1 MSVAKLLIGKN
12 PVGPVEL
19 DAPVLLRHMACLGS
33 SGSGKTVA
41 CKVVVEEAVRA
52 GIPVIAIDP
61 QGDIASF
68 LCPPERKQAEARGVP
83 PALARD
89 VAERIDPVVW
99 TPGSSVGI
107 PLRLDP
113 LRPPPPHAKPEEEIR
128 DRSLLAASVAG
139 LAGYDLDSDDGRSA
153 SACLDLILQSLHAR
167 GAVPGRMAEL
177 AVHLDDPDG
186 DLRSQLHSVASA
198 SLPAELARRL
208 RVLDVGASSLLFSL
222 GRRLD
227 IDDLL
232 GLNAGQPAGRTRVSV
247 IYLNSLPSQEDKEF
261 FLSVLTQELYRWMLS
276 HPSKELQ
283 ALFYIDEIA
292 PFLPP
297 VRKPACKDAL
307 KLLFKQ
313 ARKYGLGCLIAT
325 QNPGDVDYNSL
336 SQFSTWN
343 LGRLLTKQDVKKV
356 EGVIKSLDPVG
367 AAAVVRDLPSLE
379 AGEFRLLS
387 PDQFDAPVAYKTR
400 WLVSAHT
407 TLDEEA
413 ISALTDKRKLR
424 DRFPYDPSPV
434 LPQGTTV
441 EAAPVD
447 DAEKLINAL
456 TKARRTQRVSQ
467 IAGALGIS
475 DAKITGLVKQLESD
489 GRVKRAKIGGTWQVW
504 SAEYDLRP
512 DLGLD
517 QVVEVARLE
526 IREAAARK
534 RAQSSAH
541 HSFFGLRAEETVDA
555 FKLRHHPL
563 WQIHVTADKTSGFWL
578 WSETV
583 AAGEKIYIDPYSG
596 DLWGWGRKE
605 GFYRVPASDESA
617 LEFQDLD
624 DICTFDEVGPGEL
637 NLHPGALDHM
647 MVAERAAALAQQK
660 FDCEVVRT
668 ALVFLPYWVGAL
680 KHKATGERRFVHLD
694 AVVGLPVSLPDRT
707 RPSSEIKS
715 PSGKTPAAKKAAP
728 KSASKAARKSAKKP
742 AAKKPSG
749 KKPKQ

>member
-1 MSVAKLLIGKN
+1 MSAKLFIGN
-12 PVGPVEL
+12 NSDGAVEL
-19 DAPVLLRHMACLGS
+19 RSSVLLRHMACLGS

-68 LCPPERKQAEARGVP
+68 LCPPERKQAEERGVP
-83 PALARD
+83 AALARD

-113 LRPPPPHAKPEEEIR
+113 LRPPPANAKPEEEIR

-153 SACLDLILQSLHAR
+153 SACLDLILQSLHQR
-167 GAVPGRMAEL
+167 GAVPGRMAEV
-177 AVHLDDPDG
+177 AVHLDDPEP
-186 DLRSQLHSVASA
+186 DLRAQLQAVASA

-232 GLNAGQPAGRTRVSV
+232 GLGGGQPAGRTRVSV
-247 IYLNSLPSQEDKEF
+247 IYLNSLPSQEDKDF
-261 FLSVLTQELYRWMLS
+261 FLSVLAQELYRWMLS

-283 ALFYIDEIA
+283 AMFYVDEIA

-307 KLLFKQ
+307 KMLFKQ
-313 ARKYGLGCLIAT
+313 ARKYGVGCLIAT

-367 AAAVVRDLPSLE
+367 ADAVIGDLPSLE

-387 PDQFDAPVAYKTR
+387 PDQFETPVAYKTR

-407 TLDEEA
+407 TLDEDA

-424 DRFPYDPSPV
+424 DRFPYDPTPARAPGSTAEMV
-434 LPQGTTV
+434 
-441 EAAPVD
+441 PVD
-447 DAEKLINAL
+447 ETERLLNAL

-467 IAGALGIS
+467 LAGALGLS
-475 DAKITGLVKQLESD
+475 DAKISGLVKQLETD
-489 GRVKRAKIGGTWQVW
+489 GRVRRAKVGGAWQVW
-504 SAEYDLRP
+504 SAAYDLRP

-526 IREAAARK
+526 IRESAARK

-541 HSFFGLRAEETVDA
+541 HSFFGLRSEESVDA

-563 WQIHVTADKTSGFWL
+563 WQIHVTAGKTRGFWL

-583 AAGEKIYIDPYSG
+583 TAGEKIYIDPYSG

-605 GFYRVPASDESA
+605 GFYRVPASDESP
-617 LEFQDLD
+617 LDFKDLD
-624 DICTFDEVGPGEL
+624 DVCTFDEVGPGEL
-637 NLHPGALDHM
+637 SLHPGALDHM
-647 MVAERAAALAQQK
+647 IGAERAAALAQQK
-660 FDCEVVRT
+660 FECEVVRT

-680 KHKATGERRFVHLD
+680 KHRVAGTRRFVHLD
-694 AVVGLPVSLPDRT
+694 AVVGMPISLPDRHRPSEQIKT
-707 RPSSEIKS
+707 RP
-715 PSGKTPAAKKAAP
+715 PSAKQPAAKK
-728 KSASKAARKSAKKP
+728 K
-742 AAKKPSG
+742 SG
-749 KKPKQ
+749 KKPKP

>member
-1 MSVAKLLIGKN
+1 
-12 PVGPVEL
+12 
-19 DAPVLLRHMACLGS
+19 
-33 SGSGKTVA
+33 
-41 CKVVVEEAVRA
+41 
-52 GIPVIAIDP
+52 
-61 QGDIASF
+61 
-68 LCPPERKQAEARGVP
+68 
-83 PALARD
+83 
-89 VAERIDPVVW
+89 
-99 TPGSSVGI
+99 
-107 PLRLDP
+107 
-113 LRPPPPHAKPEEEIR
+113 
-128 DRSLLAASVAG
+128 
-139 LAGYDLDSDDGRSA
+139 
-153 SACLDLILQSLHAR
+153 
-167 GAVPGRMAEL
+167 
-177 AVHLDDPDG
+177 
-186 DLRSQLHSVASA
+186 
-198 SLPAELARRL
+198 
-208 RVLDVGASSLLFSL
+208 
-222 GRRLD
+222 
-227 IDDLL
+227 
-232 GLNAGQPAGRTRVSV
+232 VSV

-261 FLSVLTQELYRWMLS
+261 FLSVLTQELYRWMLT

-367 AAAVVRDLPSLE
+367 AETVVRDLPALE

-424 DRFPYDPSPV
+424 DRFPYDASAV
-434 LPQGTTV
+434 LPSGSTV

-447 DAEKLINAL
+447 DAEKLVNAL

-467 IAGALGIS
+467 IAGALGLS
-475 DAKITGLVKQLESD
+475 DAKVTSLAKQLEAD
-489 GRVKRAKIGGTWQVW
+489 GRIRRQKVGGAWQIW
-504 SAEYDLRP
+504 SAEFDLRP
-512 DLGLD
+512 ELGLD

-534 RAQSSAH
+534 RAQSTAH
-541 HSFFGLRAEETVDA
+541 HSFFGLRAEESLDA
-555 FKLRHHPL
+555 FKLRHHPI
-563 WQIHVTADKTSGFWL
+563 WQIHVTAGKTSGFWL

-583 AAGEKIYIDPYSG
+583 TAGEKLYIDPYSG

-605 GFYRVPASDESA
+605 GFHRVPASDESA
-617 LEFQDLD
+617 LDFKDLD

-637 NLHPGALDHM
+637 NLHPGALDNM
-647 MVAERAAALAQQK
+647 MDGDRAALLAQQK

-680 KHKATGERRFVHLD
+680 KHKTTGERRFVHLD
-694 AVVGLPVSLPDRT
+694 AVVGLPVNLPDRT
-707 RPSSEIKS
+707 KS
-715 PSGKTPAAKKAAP
+715 VAAAKRPSGKKRAASGKSPAAAKKQ
-728 KSASKAARKSAKKP
+728 
-742 AAKKPSG
+742 SG
-749 KKPKQ
+749 KKPKK